1 MKTTQ
6 PGRTAVNKQE
16 YELELKI
23 MYWETRYNNFY
34 IIFENEISYDG
45 NNNVA
50 IVFMRVHF
58 NSECKY
64 TPLMELI
71 TFGFQVCAP
80 KTWTSL
86 CQIPCVTKASMI

>member
-1 MKTTQ
+1 
-6 PGRTAVNKQE
+6 
-16 YELELKI
+16 

-64 TPLMELI
+64 TP
-71 TFGFQVCAP
+71 
-80 KTWTSL
+80 
-86 CQIPCVTKASMI
+86 